1 MAFTSKDLHS
11 FPGCLNELCLKS
23 ITGNK
28 IDHTK
33 LTVMRLEK
41 GKWQWATLSEIM
53 FLECGLGTRFVIWN
67 VPLKAVV
74 LCYRGTDYADSPGIR
89 IPRMLFLSLRITEFF
104 SPTLKNIEQ

>member
-1 MAFTSKDLHS
+1 MAFTSKDPHS

-41 GKWQWATLSEIM
+41 GKWQ
-53 FLECGLGTRFVIWN
+53 
-67 VPLKAVV
+67 
-74 LCYRGTDYADSPGIR
+74 
-89 IPRMLFLSLRITEFF
+89 
-104 SPTLKNIEQ
+104 